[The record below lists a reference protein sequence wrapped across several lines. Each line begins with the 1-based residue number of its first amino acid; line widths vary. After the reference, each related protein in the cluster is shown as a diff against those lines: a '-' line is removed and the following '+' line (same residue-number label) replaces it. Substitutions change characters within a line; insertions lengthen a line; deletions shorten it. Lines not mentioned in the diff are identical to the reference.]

1 MNTALSKISQ
11 GVSTAGR
18 LGILRVVIA
27 YPGRL
32 REDVINETVLKEEE
46 GHPLAIVEMDRIC
59 QDYEDLQTLLSL
71 RQKRPAEED
80 EDLDPKRQRRTSERI
95 SKRRLNLLA

>member
-1 MNTALSKISQ
+1 MNTALSKLSQ
-11 GVSTAGR
+11 GISTAGR

-27 YPGRL
+27 YPGKL
-32 REDVINETVLKEEE
+32 HEDVVADTVLKEKD
-46 GHPLAIVEMDRIC
+46 GHLLAIVDMDRIC

-80 EDLDPKRQRRTSERI
+80 GGLDPKRQRRASERI
-95 SKRRLNLLA
+95 SKRK